1 MLLSIALLA
10 GERQQIVCRT
20 SADRLSDVSRSFVG
34 RQQMTLRCLATAS
47 TACKWSSFELT
58 VADISV

>member
-10 GERQQIVCRT
+10 GERQPIVCRT

-34 RQQMTLRCLATAS
+34 RQQMTLRCLAIAS
-47 TACKWSSFELT
+47 TACK
-58 VADISV
+58 